1 MRESNLDF
9 SVFLQVICVVTETT
23 WIYAKI
29 LNVENKSLS
38 INVENKMK
46 SKNDIRILE
55 STSIYV
61 WELEEKPSDVTL
73 KLWLILHVVFQKG
86 IDIAESSN
94 RG

>member
-1 MRESNLDF
+1 MLESNLDF
-9 SVFLQVICVVTETT
+9 SVFLQVICVVTETI

-29 LNVENKSLS
+29 LNVENKTLS

-55 STSIYV
+55 SPSIYV

-73 KLWLILHVVFQKG
+73 KLWLILHIVFQKG

>member
-38 INVENKMK
+38 TNVENKMK

>member
-1 MRESNLDF
+1 MLESNLDF
-9 SVFLQVICVVTETT
+9 SVFLQVICVVTETI

-29 LNVENKSLS
+29 LNVENKTLS

-55 STSIYV
+55 SPSIYV